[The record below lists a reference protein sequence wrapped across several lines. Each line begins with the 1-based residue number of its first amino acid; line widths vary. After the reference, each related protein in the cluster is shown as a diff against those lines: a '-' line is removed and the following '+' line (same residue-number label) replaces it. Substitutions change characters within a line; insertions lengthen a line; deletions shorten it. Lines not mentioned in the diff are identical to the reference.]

1 MKPKH
6 NKKRNTAF
14 VYESLVKEAT
24 VAILKNDH
32 ERRDR
37 VLSIIKKHFKRD
49 SLLRKDLEIYQSLYE
64 NQSLDKNTSTR
75 ILTEAKIASR
85 LLDTQG
91 VFVRQSDLIKDVNT
105 ELSPSIFNNFVPNYK
120 TLASISQIFSGKL
133 SPKQSVILENQLI
146 DAMCVESDL
155 KEVTTPTDSLVYNTL
170 VSKFNDKYDGD
181 LLKEQKQMLSYFI
194 SSFSDNSLE
203 LKMFLNEEIS
213 RLKNSLKEALE
224 TSEISSDEQMIEKT
238 KKVIT
243 KLDELYTTEIS
254 EHVLLTVLKTQT
266 LVGEINNDGNHS

>member
-155 KEVTTPTDSLVYNTL
+155 KEVTMPTDSLVYNTL

-224 TSEISSDEQMIEKT
+224 ASEISSDEQMIEKT

>member
-224 TSEISSDEQMIEKT
+224 ASEISSDEQMIEKT

>member
-91 VFVRQSDLIKDVNT
+91 VFVRQSD
-105 ELSPSIFNNFVPNYK
+105 
-120 TLASISQIFSGKL
+120 
-133 SPKQSVILENQLI
+133 
-146 DAMCVESDL
+146 
-155 KEVTTPTDSLVYNTL
+155 
-170 VSKFNDKYDGD
+170 
-181 LLKEQKQMLSYFI
+181 
-194 SSFSDNSLE
+194 
-203 LKMFLNEEIS
+203 
-213 RLKNSLKEALE
+213 
-224 TSEISSDEQMIEKT
+224 
-238 KKVIT
+238 
-243 KLDELYTTEIS
+243 
-254 EHVLLTVLKTQT
+254 
-266 LVGEINNDGNHS
+266 

>member
-1 MKPKH
+1 MRPKH

-24 VAILKNDH
+24 VAILKNDY
-32 ERRDR
+32 ERRDK
-37 VLSIIKKHFKRD
+37 VVNIIKKHFNRD

-75 ILTEAKIASR
+75 ILTEAKLASR
-85 LLDTQG
+85 LLDTEG
-91 VFVRQSDLIKDVNT
+91 IFVKQSDLINDVNT

-133 SPKQSVILENQLI
+133 SPKQTVILENQLI
-146 DAMCVESDL
+146 DAMCAESTL
-155 KEVTTPTDSLVYNTL
+155 NESEVPNDSLVYKTL

-181 LLKEQKQMLSYFI
+181 LLKEQKQILSYFI
-194 SSFSDNSLE
+194 SSFADNSLE

-213 RLKNSLKEALE
+213 RLKKSLNEALQA
-224 TSEISSDEQMIEKT
+224 SEISDDQLMFEKT
-238 KKVIT
+238 KKVIA
-243 KLDELYTTEIS
+243 KLDELYTEEIN
-254 EHVLLTVLKTQT
+254 EKVLLTVLKTQT

>member
-1 MKPKH
+1 MRPKH

-24 VAILKNDH
+24 VAILKNDY
-32 ERRDR
+32 ERRDK
-37 VLSIIKKHFKRD
+37 VVNIIKKHFNRD

-75 ILTEAKIASR
+75 ILTEAKLASR
-85 LLDTQG
+85 LLDTEG
-91 VFVRQSDLIKDVNT
+91 IFVKQSDLINDVNT

-133 SPKQSVILENQLI
+133 SPKQTVILENQLI
-146 DAMCVESDL
+146 DAMCAESTL
-155 KEVTTPTDSLVYNTL
+155 NESEVPNDSLVYKTL

-181 LLKEQKQMLSYFI
+181 LLKEQKQILSYFI
-194 SSFSDNSLE
+194 SSFADNSLE

-213 RLKNSLKEALE
+213 RLKKSLNEALQ
-224 TSEISSDEQMIEKT
+224 TSEISDDQLMFEKT
-238 KKVIT
+238 KKVIA
-243 KLDELYTTEIS
+243 KLDELYTEEIN
-254 EHVLLTVLKTQT
+254 EKVLLTVLKTQT